1 MNPRSLGSRMEG
13 ASRRFSTGLTFL
25 DRELDGG
32 VEVGGLVALVAPPTS
47 QSEVII
53 GQLMSVNRTCFVS
66 TTRPEDEVRDW
77 LAAHGAADA
86 DWTVTAVDP
95 AELRAD
101 VEAATADLAP
111 ESLLVVD
118 PIDLVE
124 DATTPEYLAFLDDLK
139 ARLRETD
146 SVGVV
151 HCFSEESPSK
161 QRQLTLHRADQVWE
175 VQVMVLSREIKTR
188 LLITKSRHGRALTNP
203 IHIVLTDRVQVDTSR
218 RIS

>member
-1 MNPRSLGSRMEG
+1 MEG
-13 ASRRFSTGLTFL
+13 AKRRYSTGLTFL

-47 QSEVII
+47 QSEVIVR
-53 GQLMSVNRTCFVS
+53 QLMSVNRTCFVS

-77 LAAHGAADA
+77 LTGHGVADV
-86 DWTVTAVDP
+86 DWTVTTVDP
-95 AELRAD
+95 AELRSD
-101 VEAATADLAP
+101 VEAATADLTP

-124 DATTPEYLAFLDDLK
+124 DAPTAEYLAFLDDLK

-151 HCFSEESPSK
+151 HCFSEEPPSK
-161 QRQLTLHRADQVWE
+161 QRQFTLHRADQVWE

-188 LLITKSRHGRALTNP
+188 LLITKSRHGRALTDP